1 MKNDKWCRAHLCAY
15 FSLAIS
21 LGLVVLWI
29 CNVGGFAVVTL
40 DSFVGVVV
48 ALLAIVVTLAIAWQI
63 YSSIEL
69 KDRIEELNVLRV
81 ELKEQERKFEQL
93 NYKSS
98 HLIAML
104 YGDDSYDR
112 KNNIGAFYFYMC
124 SLQCTMQ
131 LDEPINYEQLLDLL
145 KSSANYIKKGDSL
158 EPDKLNQIREWN
170 ECIRKLQN
178 YHFIKDKYASVYND
192 FISKV
197 KL

>member
-1 MKNDKWCRAHLCAY
+1 MKKRSLAHLCAY
-15 FSLAIS
+15 LSLAIS
-21 LGLVVLWI
+21 VTLLVLWC
-29 CNVGGFAVVTL
+29 CNVGGFTVVSL
-40 DSFVGVVV
+40 DSFVAVIV

-63 YSSIEL
+63 YGSIEL
-69 KDRIEELNVLRV
+69 KNRIEELNVLRV
-81 ELKEQERKFEQL
+81 KLKEQERKFEQL

-112 KNNIGAFYFYMC
+112 KNNIEAFYFYMS

-145 KSSANYIKKGDSL
+145 KSSVNYIKKGDSL
-158 EPDKLNQIREWN
+158 ELDKLDQIGKWD
-170 ECIRKLQN
+170 ECIRKQQN
-178 YHFIKDKYASVYND
+178 YHFIKDKYAPVYD
-192 FISKV
+192 EFISKV